1 MHTGEI
7 YLTIIGFQ
15 NDHNHDTLIPRQ
27 ILLTSICTLIVGER
41 PYLCPLCGKTFT
53 ESCKLKRHLTR
64 VHKSETG
71 GNKQVIFIRY

>member
-1 MHTGEI
+1 MK
-7 YLTIIGFQ
+7 
-15 NDHNHDTLIPRQ
+15 HNRDTLVARQ
-27 ILLTSICTLIVGER
+27 ILLTSISTLIVGER

-71 GNKQVIFIRY
+71 GNKQVTFIEYRFK

>member
-1 MHTGEI
+1 M
-7 YLTIIGFQ
+7 
-15 NDHNHDTLIPRQ
+15 
-27 ILLTSICTLIVGER
+27 STLIVGER

-71 GNKQVIFIRY
+71 GNKQVTFIKY